1 LSGLEDGSMADLPLR
16 SLQLLDDAGLAAA
29 LGDLAEA
36 IDWPTAGPASPGGA
50 DIATAVRVRIE
61 AGTTRPTGA
70 PGAVGVGSG
79 WGSWR
84 PVRRVLVV
92 ATVAVLALA
101 VLAALAG
108 AAGLGLPGSA
118 SCSDPRRS
126 AATLPGRRP
135 ERIAGR
141 RARCRDAISVNAW
154 SSPTSTSG
162 LGSRCAGHR
171 TRRSV
176 RPMPPTSTRRSAA
189 RSRSCGGTR
198 PGLPDTIQPGVGLV
212 MSAFRGSY
220 DSSFLNKAVGSGT
233 IIQLVQVDGE
243 RAFWL
248 SGGPHFFFYS
258 SPSGQV
264 FDPRRW
270 VGDALLWSDGSTT
283 YRLESALGRERTIEV
298 AESLP

>member
-1 LSGLEDGSMADLPLR
+1 MADLPLR

-29 LGDLAEA
+29 LADLAEA
-36 IDWPTAGPASPGGA
+36 IDWPAAGPASPGGA
-50 DIATAVRVRIE
+50 DVASAVRVRIE
-61 AGTTRPTGA
+61 AGAVPSDRGA
-70 PGAVGVGSG
+70 RWGSAWRSG

-101 VLAALAG
+101 ILAALAG
-108 AAGLGLPGSA
+108 AAGLGLPGI
-118 SCSDPRRS
+118 
-126 AATLPGRRP
+126 
-135 ERIAGR
+135 RILLGPAP
-141 RARCRDAISVNAW
+141 V
-154 SSPTSTSG
+154 SP
-162 LGSRCAGHR
+162 
-171 TRRSV
+171 
-176 RPMPPTSTRRSAA
+176 PPSPVAA
-189 RSRSCGGTR
+189 RSPSPAAVPGAGMHLGERVELADLDRRAGFPVRWPLDPAIGPPDAAYVDPSLGGQVTLVWGIR

>member
-1 LSGLEDGSMADLPLR
+1 MADLPLR

-36 IDWPTAGPASPGGA
+36 IDWPAAGPALPGGA

-61 AGTTRPTGA
+61 AGTDQSESG
-70 PGAVGVGSG
+70 PGRQSAWGSA
-79 WGSWR
+79 WRSWR

-92 ATVAVLALA
+92 AVVAVLALA

-108 AAGLGLPGSA
+108 AAGLGLPGIRILLGPAPVSPPPTPVA
-118 SCSDPRRS
+118 APSGSPAAVPGAAMHLGERVALADLDQRAGFTVRWPQDPAIGPPD
-126 AATLPGRRP
+126 AAFIDPTLG
-135 ERIAGR
+135 GQ
-141 RARCRDAISVNAW
+141 VTLVW
-154 SSPTSTSG
+154 G
-162 LGSRCAGHR
+162 
-171 TRRSV
+171 TRRD
-176 RPMPPTSTRRSAA
+176 
-189 RSRSCGGTR
+189 
-198 PGLPDTIQPGVGLV
+198 LPDTIQPGVGLV
-212 MSAFRGSY
+212 MSVFRGSY

-233 IIQLVQVDGE
+233 IVQLVQVDGE

>member
-1 LSGLEDGSMADLPLR
+1 MADLPLR

-29 LGDLAEA
+29 LADLAEA
-36 IDWPTAGPASPGGA
+36 IDWPAAGPASPGGA
-50 DIATAVRVRIE
+50 DVASAVRVRIE
-61 AGTTRPTGA
+61 AGAVPSDRGA
-70 PGAVGVGSG
+70 RWRTS

-84 PVRRVLVV
+84 PVRRVVVV

-108 AAGLGLPGSA
+108 AAGLGLPGI
-118 SCSDPRRS
+118 
-126 AATLPGRRP
+126 
-135 ERIAGR
+135 RILLGPAP
-141 RARCRDAISVNAW
+141 V
-154 SSPTSTSG
+154 SP
-162 LGSRCAGHR
+162 
-171 TRRSV
+171 
-176 RPMPPTSTRRSAA
+176 PPSPVAA
-189 RSRSCGGTR
+189 RSPSPAAVPGAGMHLGERVELADLDQRAGFPVRWPQDPAIGPPDAAYVDPSLGGQVTLVWGTR